1 MKTYH
6 PPGWLGSPL
15 FLLDLIQESV
25 KFDDMI
31 LKLTWINGD
40 IQFLFYRDTEMKMGK
55 GLLQLSKAGLRE
67 SILMKNIVKAHLVQ

>member
-1 MKTYH
+1 
-6 PPGWLGSPL
+6 
-15 FLLDLIQESV
+15 
-25 KFDDMI
+25 MI